1 MNRRL
6 FFMLNRARAVLYRH
20 ADSGVEQAIGVP
32 AAQVSLLFALDKF
45 PQASMQELGEVLGL
59 NSSAMTGLVQR
70 MKTAKLIER
79 VISQEDAR
87 VAHLRMTNKGRDKMQ
102 AAKPLLVKLNKQ
114 LIEGFTTEEI
124 NTVLKFLNT
133 VHTRFSQPK
142 GDTE

>member
-1 MNRRL
+1 MDRRL

-45 PQASMQELGEVLGL
+45 PHASMQELGEVLGL
-59 NSSAMTGLVQR
+59 NSSAMTGLVSR
-70 MKTAKLIER
+70 
-79 VISQEDAR
+79 EDAR

-114 LIEGFTTEEI
+114 LVEGFTTEEI
-124 NTVLKFLNT
+124 DTVLKFLNA
-133 VHTRFSQPK
+133 VHMRFSQPK
-142 GDTE
+142 GDPE

>member
-1 MNRRL
+1 MDRRL

-32 AAQVSLLFALDKF
+32 AAQVSVLFALDKF

-70 MKTAKLIER
+70 MKVAKLIER
-79 VISQEDAR
+79 VVSQEDGR
-87 VAHLRMTNKGRDKMQ
+87 VAHLRMTNKGKDKMN
-102 AAKPLLVKLNKQ
+102 AAKPLLAKLNQQ
-114 LIEGFTTEEI
+114 LVEGFSADEI

-142 GDTE
+142 GDIE

>member
-1 MNRRL
+1 MDRRL
-6 FFMLNRARAVLYRH
+6 FFMLNRARAVLYRY

-32 AAQVSLLFALDKF
+32 AAQISLLFALDKY

-70 MKTAKLIER
+70 MKVAKLIER
-79 VISQEDAR
+79 VVSKEDAR
-87 VAHLRMTNKGRDKMQ
+87 VAHLRMTSKGRDKMT
-102 AAKPLLVKLNKQ
+102 AAKPLLATLNKQ
-114 LIEGFTTEEI
+114 LVEGFSTDEI

-133 VHTRFSQPK
+133 VHTRFSNSK

>member
-1 MNRRL
+1 MDRRL

-32 AAQVSLLFALDKF
+32 AAQVSLLFALEKF
-45 PQASMQELGEVLGL
+45 PNASMQELGEVLGL

-79 VISQEDAR
+79 VVSREDAR
-87 VAHLRMTNKGRDKMQ
+87 VAHLRMSNKGRDKMNS
-102 AAKPLLVKLNKQ
+102 AKPLLAKLNKQ
-114 LIEGFTTEEI
+114 LTDGFTPEEI

-133 VHTRFSQPK
+133 VHTRFSHPQ
-142 GDTE
+142 GDRE